1 MTSSADHDRVMTPVP
16 VEHATGGGERVTY
29 FALDSGVEGPVVT
42 ILSGVHGN
50 ELTGI
55 LALRGLINAG
65 LPLRRGAVRMLPVA
79 NPPAHAADSRVT
91 PEDGKN
97 LARVF
102 PGATDGTVT
111 EQLADLI
118 TREIIT
124 GSDLLVDLHTSS
136 PDADLPFFAGCVDD
150 GSLHS
155 AVALELCHAFGAG
168 VVWTHAALGPGR
180 TLSIAHELRI
190 PALYVES
197 PRGGVVTA
205 EMLNAY
211 TNGVL
216 RILARMD
223 MIDGARLP
231 PGEPTELLISGNG
244 DTDAA
249 PIAEHDGFFVPHVE
263 LLDAVLPGDLIGTL
277 FDEKGEVLDV
287 IRSPSEGVVTVLRTK
302 CLTAAGDNLFEVGA
316 IAVSR
321 TTTRT
326 TI

>member
-1 MTSSADHDRVMTPVP
+1 MTSPTDHDRVVKPVP
-16 VEHATGGGERVTY
+16 VEHVTGSEERLTY
-29 FALDSGVEGPVVT
+29 YVFDSGVDGPVVS

-55 LALRGLINAG
+55 LALRGLIRAG
-65 LPLRRGAVRMLPVA
+65 LALRRGSVRMLPVA
-79 NPPAHAADSRVT
+79 NPPAHAADSRTT
-91 PEDGKN
+91 PADGKN

-102 PGATDGTVT
+102 PGTADGTVT
-111 EQLADLI
+111 DRLADLI

-136 PDADLPFFAGCVDD
+136 PDADMPFFAGCVDD
-150 GSLHS
+150 ATPHS
-155 AVALELCHAFGAG
+155 ALALELCHAFGAG

-180 TLSIAHELRI
+180 TLSTAHELEI

-197 PRGGVVTA
+197 PRGGTVTT
-205 EMLNAY
+205 EHLNAY
-211 TNGVL
+211 INGVL

-223 MIDGARLP
+223 MIDGAQLP

-244 DTDAA
+244 DTDVA
-249 PIAEHDGFFVPHVE
+249 PIARHDGFFVPHVE

-277 FDEKGEVLDV
+277 FDDNGEVLDAV
-287 IRSPSEGVVTVLRTK
+287 RSPSEGVVTVLRTK
-302 CLTAAGDNLFEVGA
+302 CLTAAGDNLFEVGT
-316 IAVSR
+316 AVASSN
-321 TTTRT
+321 TTST